1 MYLIWFILNASFI
14 ILFFALV
21 LTLFSKGK
29 QLFNNKYGNAII
41 VVFVV
46 GVIGMLNAKGKDFDN
61 NYTHYQQG
69 LEGRNVKVTS
79 VHIDESF
86 MFDILLTVNFK
97 KDQQNKLRA
106 SHSRSDISGMV
117 GGCRWEYQY
126 SDIDRIDEHT
136 YSYEMNGLMHWSLF
150 GIHLYTQD
158 KTYKGTFSLV
168 E

>member
-41 VVFVV
+41 VVFVI
-46 GVIGMLNAKGKDFDN
+46 GVLGMLNAKEKDFDN
-61 NYTHYQQG
+61 SYTHYQNG
-69 LEGRNVKVTS
+69 LHGHNIETATVS
-79 VHIDESF
+79 IDESF
-86 MFDILLTVNFK
+86 MFDITMHVYFR
-97 KDQQNKLRA
+97 KDQQDQLRP
-106 SHSRSDISGMV
+106 SRSISNINGLS
-117 GGCRWEYQY
+117 GGYEWEFLYG
-126 SDIDRIDEHT
+126 DIDRIDEHT

-158 KTYKGTFSLV
+158 KTYEGTFSLV